1 MKINK
6 DSLKARANNLANE
19 LGVSQNIIYDRF
31 FYDAFL
37 SRLATSRYKDKFV
50 LKGGL
55 YLSSLLGINNRSTM
69 DLDFYLKSIA
79 MEKDNI
85 VSIVKEISALDL
97 DDNISFT
104 IIGSEDIRQED
115 IYGGF
120 RVIILGKLDNVR
132 HQFSIDVATGDP
144 IIPSDRDYDYKCL
157 VTGEVLP
164 LKAYSLESVI
174 SEKLET
180 VLVKGIA
187 NSRSKDFYDLYILR
201 KTQIE
206 NVDTDAL
213 KQAFE
218 KTCEY
223 RSFRIN
229 KEDAL
234 SMLEILKENSLVD
247 ARWISYCKNAKYV
260 NHLPFEEVIE
270 TIKEWVEVAMQL

>member
-37 SRLATSRYKDKFV
+37 SRLVISRYKDKFV

-85 VSIVKEISALDL
+85 VSIIKEILALDL

-104 IIGSEDIRQED
+104 TIGSEDIRQED

-120 RVIILGKLDNVR
+120 RIIILGKLDNVR

-164 LKAYSLESVI
+164 LKVYSLESVI

-180 VLVKGIA
+180 VLSKGIA

-201 KTQIE
+201 KTQIKNV
-206 NVDTDAL
+206 NVDIL

-218 KTCEY
+218 KTREY
-223 RSFRIN
+223 RNFYID

-234 SMLEILKENSLVD
+234 SMLEMLKENSFVD
-247 ARWISYCKNAKYV
+247 ARWIAYCKNSKYV
-260 NHLPFEEVIE
+260 GNLPFEEVIMA
-270 TIKEWVEVAMQL
+270 IKEWVEIAL

>member
-37 SRLATSRYKDKFV
+37 SRLAISKYKDKFI

-79 MEKDNI
+79 MKKDNI
-85 VSIVKEISALDL
+85 VSIIKEISTLDL
-97 DDNISFT
+97 DDNIIFT

-144 IIPSDRDYDYKCL
+144 IVPLDRDYDYKCL

-164 LKAYSLESVI
+164 LKVYSLESVI

-180 VLVKGIA
+180 VLSKGIA

-201 KTQIE
+201 KTQIKS
-206 NVDTDAL
+206 VDTNAL

-218 KTCEY
+218 KTCDY
-223 RSFRIN
+223 RSFHISK
-229 KEDAL
+229 KEAL
-234 SMLEILKENSLVD
+234 SMLEMLKENSLVD

-260 NHLPFEEVIE
+260 NYLPFEEVVE
-270 TIKEWVEVAMQL
+270 SIKEWIEVAM

>member
-37 SRLATSRYKDKFV
+37 SRLIISRYKDKFV

-85 VSIVKEISALDL
+85 VSIIKEISALDL

-104 IIGSEDIRQED
+104 TIGSEDIRQED
-115 IYGGF
+115 VYGGF
-120 RVIILGKLDNVR
+120 KITILGKLDNVR

-164 LKAYSLESVI
+164 LKVYSLESVI

-180 VLVKGIA
+180 VLSKGIA

-201 KTQIE
+201 KTQIKNV
-206 NVDTDAL
+206 NVDIL

-218 KTCEY
+218 KTREY
-223 RSFRIN
+223 RNFYID

-234 SMLEILKENSLVD
+234 SMLEMLKENSFVD
-247 ARWISYCKNAKYV
+247 ARWIAYCKNSKYV
-260 NHLPFEEVIE
+260 GNLPFEEVIMA
-270 TIKEWVEVAMQL
+270 IKEWVEIAL

>member
-37 SRLATSRYKDKFV
+37 SRLAISRYKDKFV

-85 VSIVKEISALDL
+85 VSIIKEISAPDL

-104 IIGSEDIRQED
+104 TIGSEDIRQED
-115 IYGGF
+115 VYGGF

-164 LKAYSLESVI
+164 LKVYSLESVI

-180 VLVKGIA
+180 VLSKGIA

-201 KTQIE
+201 KTQIKNV
-206 NVDTDAL
+206 NVDTL
-213 KQAFE
+213 KQA
-218 KTCEY
+218 
-223 RSFRIN
+223 
-229 KEDAL
+229 
-234 SMLEILKENSLVD
+234 
-247 ARWISYCKNAKYV
+247 
-260 NHLPFEEVIE
+260 
-270 TIKEWVEVAMQL
+270 

>member
-37 SRLATSRYKDKFV
+37 SRLIISRYKDKFV

-85 VSIVKEISALDL
+85 VSIIKEISALDL

-104 IIGSEDIRQED
+104 TIGSEDIRQED

-120 RVIILGKLDNVR
+120 RIIILGKLDNVR

-164 LKAYSLESVI
+164 LKVYSLESVI

-180 VLVKGIA
+180 VLSKGIA

-201 KTQIE
+201 KTQIKNV
-206 NVDTDAL
+206 NVDIL

-218 KTCEY
+218 KTREY
-223 RSFRIN
+223 RNFYID

-234 SMLEILKENSLVD
+234 SMLEMLKENSLVD
-247 ARWISYCKNAKYV
+247 ARWIAYCKNSKYV
-260 NHLPFEEVIE
+260 GNLPFEEVIMA
-270 TIKEWVEVAMQL
+270 IKEWVEIAL

>member
-37 SRLATSRYKDKFV
+37 SRLAVSKYKEKFV

-85 VSIVKEISALDL
+85 VSIIKEISALDL

-115 IYGGF
+115 VYGGF
-120 RVIILGKLDNVR
+120 RVVILGKLDNVR

-164 LKAYSLESVI
+164 LKVYSLESVI

-180 VLVKGIA
+180 VLSKGIA

-201 KTQIE
+201 KTQIK
-206 NVDTDAL
+206 NVNADTL

-218 KTCEY
+218 KTREY
-223 RSFRIN
+223 RNFYID
-229 KEDAL
+229 KADAL

-247 ARWISYCKNAKYV
+247 ARWIAYCKNSKYV
-260 NHLPFEEVIE
+260 GNLPFEEVIMA
-270 TIKEWVEVAMQL
+270 IKEWVEIAL

>member
-37 SRLATSRYKDKFV
+37 SRLVISRYKDKFV

-104 IIGSEDIRQED
+104 TIGSEDIRQED
-115 IYGGF
+115 VYGGF
-120 RVIILGKLDNVR
+120 RIIILGKLDNVR

-164 LKAYSLESVI
+164 LKVYSLESVI

-180 VLVKGIA
+180 VLSKGIA

-201 KTQIE
+201 KTQIKNV
-206 NVDTDAL
+206 NVDTL

-218 KTCEY
+218 KTREY
-223 RSFRIN
+223 RSLYID

-234 SMLEILKENSLVD
+234 SMLEMLKENSLVD
-247 ARWISYCKNAKYV
+247 ARWIAYCKNSKYV
-260 NHLPFEEVIE
+260 GNLPFEEVIMA
-270 TIKEWVEVAMQL
+270 IKEWVEIAL

>member
-37 SRLATSRYKDKFV
+37 SRLVISRYKDKFV

-85 VSIVKEISALDL
+85 VSIIKEISALDL

-104 IIGSEDIRQED
+104 TIGSEDIRQED
-115 IYGGF
+115 VYGGF
-120 RVIILGKLDNVR
+120 KITILGKLDNVR

-164 LKAYSLESVI
+164 LKVYSLESVI

-180 VLVKGIA
+180 VLSKGIA

-201 KTQIE
+201 KTQIKNV
-206 NVDTDAL
+206 NVDIL

-218 KTCEY
+218 KTREY
-223 RSFRIN
+223 RNFYID

-234 SMLEILKENSLVD
+234 SMLEMLKENSFVD
-247 ARWISYCKNAKYV
+247 ARWIAYCKNSKYV
-260 NHLPFEEVIE
+260 GNLPFEEVIMA
-270 TIKEWVEVAMQL
+270 IKEWVEIAL

>member
-6 DSLKARANNLANE
+6 DSLKARVNNLANE

-37 SRLATSRYKDKFV
+37 SRLAISKYKEKFV

-85 VSIVKEISALDL
+85 VSIIKEISALDL

-115 IYGGF
+115 VYGGF
-120 RVIILGKLDNVR
+120 RVVILGKLDNVR

-180 VLVKGIA
+180 VLSKGIA

-201 KTQIE
+201 KTQIKNV
-206 NVDTDAL
+206 NVDTL

-218 KTCEY
+218 KTREY
-223 RSFRIN
+223 RSFYID
-229 KEDAL
+229 KADAL
-234 SMLEILKENSLVD
+234 LMLEILKENSLVD
-247 ARWISYCKNAKYV
+247 ARWIAYCKNSKYV
-260 NHLPFEEVIE
+260 GNLPFEEVIKA
-270 TIKEWVEVAMQL
+270 IKEWVEIAL

>member
-37 SRLATSRYKDKFV
+37 SRLVISRYKDKFV

-85 VSIVKEISALDL
+85 VSIIKEISALYL

-104 IIGSEDIRQED
+104 TIGSEDIRQED
-115 IYGGF
+115 VYGGF
-120 RVIILGKLDNVR
+120 RIIILGKLDNVR

-164 LKAYSLESVI
+164 LKVYSLESVI

-180 VLVKGIA
+180 VLSKGIA

-201 KTQIE
+201 KTQIK
-206 NVDTDAL
+206 NVNIDIL

-218 KTCEY
+218 KTREY
-223 RSFRIN
+223 RNFYID

-234 SMLEILKENSLVD
+234 SMLEMLKENSFVD
-247 ARWISYCKNAKYV
+247 ARWIAYCKNSKYV
-260 NHLPFEEVIE
+260 GNLPFEEVIMA
-270 TIKEWVEVAMQL
+270 IKEWAEIAL

>member
-37 SRLATSRYKDKFV
+37 SRLVISRYKDKFV

-85 VSIVKEISALDL
+85 VSIIKEISALDL

-104 IIGSEDIRQED
+104 TIGSEDIRQED
-115 IYGGF
+115 VYGGF
-120 RVIILGKLDNVR
+120 RIIILGKLDNIR

-164 LKAYSLESVI
+164 LKVYSLESVI

-180 VLVKGIA
+180 VLSKGIA
-187 NSRSKDFYDLYILR
+187 NSRSKDFYDLYIIR
-201 KTQIE
+201 KTQIKKV
-206 NVDTDAL
+206 NADTL

-218 KTCEY
+218 KTREY
-223 RSFRIN
+223 RSFYID

-234 SMLEILKENSLVD
+234 SMLEMLKENSLAD
-247 ARWISYCKNAKYV
+247 ARWIAYCKNSKYV
-260 NHLPFEEVIE
+260 GNLPFEEVIMA
-270 TIKEWVEVAMQL
+270 IKEWVEIAL

>member
-1 MKINK
+1 MEINK

-37 SRLATSRYKDKFV
+37 SRLAISKYKDKFV

-85 VSIVKEISALDL
+85 VSIIKEISALDL
-97 DDNISFT
+97 DDDISFT
-104 IIGSEDIRQED
+104 IVSSEDIRQED

-120 RVIILGKLDNVR
+120 RVIILGKLENVR

-144 IIPSDRDYDYKCL
+144 IVPSDRDYDYKCL
-157 VTGEVLP
+157 VTGEILP
-164 LKAYSLESVI
+164 LKAYNLESVI

-180 VLVKGIA
+180 VLFKGIA

-201 KTQIE
+201 KTQIK
-206 NVDTDAL
+206 NVNVSTL

-223 RSFRIN
+223 RSFNID

-234 SMLEILKENSLVD
+234 SMLEMLKENSLFD
-247 ARWISYCKNAKYV
+247 ARWIAYCKNSKYV
-260 NHLPFEEVIE
+260 GNLPFEEVIMA
-270 TIKEWVEVAMQL
+270 IKEWVEIAL

>member
-37 SRLATSRYKDKFV
+37 SRLAISRYKDKFV

-85 VSIVKEISALDL
+85 VSIIKEISALDL

-104 IIGSEDIRQED
+104 TIGSEDIRQED
-115 IYGGF
+115 VYGGF

-164 LKAYSLESVI
+164 LKVYSLESVI

-180 VLVKGIA
+180 VLSKGIA

-201 KTQIE
+201 KTQIK
-206 NVDTDAL
+206 NVNMDTL

-218 KTCEY
+218 KTREY
-223 RSFRIN
+223 RSFYID
-229 KEDAL
+229 KADAL

-247 ARWISYCKNAKYV
+247 ARWIAYCKNSKYV
-260 NHLPFEEVIE
+260 GNLPFEEVIMA
-270 TIKEWVEVAMQL
+270 IKEWVEIAL

>member
-37 SRLATSRYKDKFV
+37 SRLVISRYKDKFV

-85 VSIVKEISALDL
+85 VSIIKEISALDL
-97 DDNISFT
+97 DDDISFT
-104 IIGSEDIRQED
+104 IVSSEDIRQED

-120 RVIILGKLDNVR
+120 RVIILGKLENVR

-144 IIPSDRDYDYKCL
+144 IVPSDRDYDYKCL
-157 VTGEVLP
+157 VTGEILP
-164 LKAYSLESVI
+164 LKAYNLESVI

-180 VLVKGIA
+180 VLFKGIA

-201 KTQIE
+201 KTQIK
-206 NVDTDAL
+206 NVNVSTL

-223 RSFRIN
+223 RSFNID

-234 SMLEILKENSLVD
+234 SMLEMLKENSLFD
-247 ARWISYCKNAKYV
+247 ARWIAYCKNSKYV
-260 NHLPFEEVIE
+260 GNLPFEEVIMA
-270 TIKEWVEVAMQL
+270 IKEWVEIAL

>member
-37 SRLATSRYKDKFV
+37 SRLVISRYKDKFV

-85 VSIVKEISALDL
+85 VSIIKEISALDL

-104 IIGSEDIRQED
+104 TIGSEDIRQED

-120 RVIILGKLDNVR
+120 RIIILGKLDNVR

-164 LKAYSLESVI
+164 LKVYSLESVI

-180 VLVKGIA
+180 VLSKGIA

-201 KTQIE
+201 KTQIKNV
-206 NVDTDAL
+206 NVDIL

-218 KTCEY
+218 KTREY
-223 RSFRIN
+223 RNFYID

-234 SMLEILKENSLVD
+234 SMLEMLKENSLVD
-247 ARWISYCKNAKYV
+247 ARWIAYCKNSKYV
-260 NHLPFEEVIE
+260 GNLPFEEVIMA
-270 TIKEWVEVAMQL
+270 IKEWVEIAL

>member
-37 SRLATSRYKDKFV
+37 SRLVISRYKDKFV

-85 VSIVKEISALDL
+85 VSIIKEISALDL

-104 IIGSEDIRQED
+104 TIGSEDIRQED
-115 IYGGF
+115 VYGGF
-120 RVIILGKLDNVR
+120 KITILGKLDNVR

-164 LKAYSLESVI
+164 LKVYSLESVI

-180 VLVKGIA
+180 VLSKGIA

-201 KTQIE
+201 KTQIKNV
-206 NVDTDAL
+206 NVDIL

-218 KTCEY
+218 KTREY
-223 RSFRIN
+223 RNFYID

-234 SMLEILKENSLVD
+234 SMIEMLKGNSLVD
-247 ARWISYCKNAKYV
+247 ARWTAYCKNSKYV
-260 NHLPFEEVIE
+260 GNLPFEEVIMA
-270 TIKEWVEVAMQL
+270 IKEWVEIAL